1 MFRNVFNWI
10 QMEHGSFTLLIF
22 NAYGGCSRE
31 TYHFLNTLSARLAE
45 KKSILPVVAMNWLRT
60 EICFAQMPALILC
73 VRGSRNPWHQ
83 HSFNSTGIV

>member
-1 MFRNVFNWI
+1 MLLIIYMKMFRNVFNWI
-10 QMEHGSFTLLIF
+10 QMEHASFTLLIF

-60 EICFAQMPALILC
+60 EICFAMQMQALILC
-73 VRGSRNPWHQ
+73 V
-83 HSFNSTGIV
+83 